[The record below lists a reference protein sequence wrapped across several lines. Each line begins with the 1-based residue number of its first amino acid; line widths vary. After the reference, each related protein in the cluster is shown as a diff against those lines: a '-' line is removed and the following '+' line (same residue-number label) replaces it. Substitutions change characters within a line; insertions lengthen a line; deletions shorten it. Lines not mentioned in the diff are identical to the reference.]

1 MLAEPIQTVMR
12 RYGVENPYEQ
22 LKDLTR
28 GNAGITRESLHAFID
43 GLELPDAIK
52 ARLKMLTPAGYIGL
66 AEELARR
73 I

>member
-1 MLAEPIQTVMR
+1 MR

-28 GNAGITRESLHAFID
+28 GRAIDAKRLHEFVQ
-43 GLELPDAIK
+43 GLEIPADAK
-52 ARLKMLTPAGYIGL
+52 TRLQALTPGTYIGMATL
-66 AEELARR
+66 LARR